1 MPINGLQRITLR
13 CLLRQADILN
23 KRKGVLWLQR
33 PPLIQEFQSSV
44 YSTSA
49 EGLKEFASL
58 FPARIQPFILEHT
71 LSRVIN
77 GNDLKR
83 IVRSAFRADASLQS
97 LSDMMESMKIVN
109 TQVPSPPALNFP
121 SAVAYRRVLT
131 HDRLI

>member
-1 MPINGLQRITLR
+1 MNSLQRITLR
-13 CLLRQADILN
+13 CLLRQADIMN

-58 FPARIQPFILEHT
+58 FPTRIQPFVLEHT
-71 LSRVIN
+71 PSRVIN

-83 IVRSAFRADASLQS
+83 IVRNAFRDGASLQS
-97 LSDMMESMKIVN
+97 VSDMMESMKILN
-109 TQVPSPPALNFP
+109 TQVTSQP
-121 SAVAYRRVLT
+121 
-131 HDRLI
+131 I